1 MKTKNWL
8 VLLASCVALASAPL
22 MGCGDDADPSND
34 NNVTENNTP
43 TNNTPT
49 NNTPTNNT
57 PTNNTP
63 TNNTPTNNT
72 PTNNTP
78 TNNTPTNNTPTNN
91 TPTNNTPTNNTTSC
105 VPADWFTGQAFAEGT
120 DAHNGGNPLDAASV
134 TLDDAGLQ
142 GIVDGVANGTPD
154 ENNDYIVTLDT
165 PLTITGALVIATGRT
180 DNDNTPD
187 VIEGNDWLYL
197 QDANTVVVLN
207 AGPGKTA
214 FPEGEA
220 PTEAVK
226 VGDTVSFSTSQIKSY
241 AGVSQAVLVTDFTI
255 DSSGNDV
262 PFSDY
267 TGKDIPLEDLG
278 KLVRVGGVLTADNG
292 GCGGSSIC
300 YTLTHGDKETVFR
313 SNSDFVDVGTC
324 VTFFGPLGS
333 FDDAAQLNEVN
344 YAWTYTN

>member
-63 TNNTPTNNT
+63 TT
-72 PTNNTP
+72 
-78 TNNTPTNNTPTNN
+78 
-91 TPTNNTPTNNTTSC
+91 C
-105 VPADWFTGQAFAEGT
+105 VPNDWFNGQAFAEGS
-120 DAHNGGNPLDAASV
+120 DAHNGGNAVDAASV

-142 GIVDGVANGTPD
+142 GIVDAVANGTPD
-154 ENNDYIVTLDT
+154 ENNDYIVTLET
-165 PLTITGALVIATGRT
+165 PLTISGALVIATGRT

-226 VGDTVSFSTSQIKSY
+226 VGDKVSFSTSQVNSY

-255 DSSGNDV
+255 DGSGNDV
-262 PFSDY
+262 PFTDY
-267 TGKDIPLEDLG
+267 TGQDIPLEDLG
-278 KLVRVGGVLTADNG
+278 KLVRVSGELTADNG

-300 YTLTHGDKETVFR
+300 YTLTHGDKETAFR